1 MKLSFLSL
9 AIFLLYAGGAFAE
22 QLLPTVTDATLL
34 ATAGNKYASGELPLG
49 DGHYV
54 LDAPQ
59 KGFIY
64 LCHTMNNNE
73 GGAQAAGP
81 WIHGNTWNI
90 LQKIGI
96 KGNVS
101 WPDAKFSNVID
112 GDQRILSGN
121 DLPLNHTTGQFPV
134 PPSDP
139 AFSYDRNPNNI
150 AAQQLRDALPLHPS
164 YSSQPYCMGGEAGI
178 MLTGIALFN
187 GFDAGMRDA
196 AAHEL
201 QDSCSGHPQRSGEYH
216 YHSLSACIRN
226 VSEKAVIGYALDGF
240 PITGPMMAPGKY
252 LTTADLDVCHGI
264 VSEIEQDG
272 VRRVTY
278 HYVMTQD
285 FPYSVSC
292 FRAKPVRTAP
302 SDQAGR
308 QNHGRR
314 PPAEAIAA
322 CEGKGRAFPCS
333 FTSLQGDII
342 RGTCDGPPDKSLACH
357 P

>member
-1 MKLSFLSL
+1 MKLIYLLLMAFLVCAETAL
-9 AIFLLYAGGAFAE
+9 ADEPPQA
-22 QLLPTVTDATLL
+22 VTDAALL

-54 LDAPQ
+54 LEVPR
-59 KGFIY
+59 KGYIY
-64 LCHTMNNNE
+64 LCRAMNNND
-73 GGAQAAGP
+73 GGAQAEGP

-90 LQKIGI
+90 LQKIGVQ
-96 KGNVS
+96 GAVS

-121 DLPLNHTTGQFPV
+121 DLPLTHTTGQFPV
-134 PPSDP
+134 LPSDP
-139 AFSYDRNPNNI
+139 AFSYDRNPNSI
-150 AAQQLRDALPLHPS
+150 AEQSLGDILPLHPN
-164 YSSQPYCMGGEAGI
+164 YSSQPYCMGGEAGV
-178 MLTGIALFN
+178 MLTGVALFN

-201 QDSCSGHPQRSGEYH
+201 QDSCSGHPQRSGQYH

-226 VSEKAVIGYALDGF
+226 VSEKTVIGYALDGF

-264 VSEIEQDG
+264 VSEIEEDG
-272 VRRVTY
+272 VKKTTY

-292 FRAKPVRTAP
+292 FRAKPVRTGP
-302 SDQAGR
+302 SDHAGR
-308 QNHGRR
+308 QNRR
-314 PPAEAIAA
+314 QGPPAEALAA
-322 CEGKGRAFPCS
+322 CEDKARA
-333 FTSLQGDII
+333 SLCAFISPQGNTIS
-342 RGTCDGPPDKSLACH
+342 GTCDAPPDKPLACH